1 MPGTNTSRRSL
12 RCRGRGQRS
21 HLQPHTTRR
30 PARLAYSGQL
40 MGLGCGLVLPRVG
53 PVPVVH
59 RLVADDHLAVML
71 AKSLVELDIAVPRD
85 SSGKSPPATAR
96 FSFGRPNFGIKRYG
110 KK

>member
-1 MPGTNTSRRSL
+1 MAQGGSL
-12 RCRGRGQRS
+12 
-21 HLQPHTTRR
+21 LLP
-30 PARLAYSGQL
+30 RLAAAPL
-40 MGLGCGLVLPRVG
+40 
-53 PVPVVH
+53 VH
-59 RLVADDHLAVML
+59 RFVADDRLAVML